1 MVRRFAGLVL
11 RRKKEWQK
19 SDTGKICFR
28 EDGGTRFSASLF
40 SLSLRVKIRIFT
52 LIELLIVV
60 AIIAILAGM
69 LLPALNKA
77 REMAYKISCVNSM
90 SSLGKAY
97 IMYTGDYN
105 SLVPFYNNTMSWFGG
120 SPEKGF
126 LAGYLNL
133 NDAGIHIGQRARR
146 NGQADKPI
154 IRSKISCPSLDRY
167 ELRDPVN
174 GTYGYGYNNQVY
186 NKYSA
191 PSNVTGRD
199 IYQYTAATFKDFKI
213 PSKTMLFMES
223 WSSIASPFDA
233 GVKDWKFSHSN
244 MSNCIFGDGHVDS
257 VRYMSPFITNRGTS
271 YGSLFWYPDGK
282 KTY

>member
-11 RRKKEWQK
+11 RRKKEWKK

-120 SPEKGF
+120 SPKKGF

-154 IRSKISCPSLDRY
+154 IRSKP
-167 ELRDPVN
+167 
-174 GTYGYGYNNQVY
+174 
-186 NKYSA
+186 K
-191 PSNVTGRD
+191 
-199 IYQYTAATFKDFKI
+199 
-213 PSKTMLFMES
+213 
-223 WSSIASPFDA
+223 
-233 GVKDWKFSHSN
+233 KF
-244 MSNCIFGDGHVDS
+244 
-257 VRYMSPFITNRGTS
+257 RITN
-271 YGSLFWYPDGK
+271 
-282 KTY
+282 

>member
-1 MVRRFAGLVL
+1 
-11 RRKKEWQK
+11 
-19 SDTGKICFR
+19 
-28 EDGGTRFSASLF
+28 
-40 SLSLRVKIRIFT
+40 
-52 LIELLIVV
+52 
-60 AIIAILAGM
+60 
-69 LLPALNKA
+69 
-77 REMAYKISCVNSM
+77 
-90 SSLGKAY
+90 
-97 IMYTGDYN
+97 MYTGDYN

-167 ELRDPVN
+167 ELRDPVS

-233 GVKDWKFSHSN
+233 GVKDWKSSHSN